1 MTTEDIKQIIAHG
14 EGINIEFK
22 TCKDEI
28 SHSVYESVCAFLNHS
43 GGYILLGVGDE
54 GEILGINEKNL
65 EQMTRNFI
73 NVINDPKLF
82 SPKAYVSPLTIEIDN
97 KKIICIY
104 VEKSIYVH
112 RYKSKFF
119 DRNGD
124 ADVDVT
130 EQPGLLANLYSRKA
144 PESSEN
150 RIVPFLELDDLDP
163 KTFDYCRK
171 LVSLRNE
178 SHPWIKLSNEELLKS
193 CGLIAKDPTTG
204 IVGIKQAALLLFGT
218 ESSIATFMPSYRI
231 EAIYRNKTE
240 DYYNQNNPED
250 STRYDDRITI
260 RTNLITAYDSLMTFV
275 MKYLPEKFYLED
287 GTTQRGDLRS
297 NIFRE
302 IVANLLVHR
311 EYSSPFAGTFEIFS
325 DRVITKNHTR
335 SIPSFRTGVISIDD
349 LESCTKNPLL
359 VKVFRELGWVEELG
373 SGSRNIKKY
382 APLYYKDSM
391 VEIINGENFIFS
403 ITYRD
408 IVMNDESSDT
418 KGKGVKSV
426 NLESKGVNLE
436 SKGVNLES
444 KGVNL
449 ESKGV
454 KTKEG
459 SVSNNSDKRDINPVV
474 IKESLLKLIEANMK
488 GISKSIK
495 KRMSEELLHIY
506 QTGYIDKAALIKE
519 LDYSASQLKAD
530 LRVLGQYDMIIYSG
544 KDKSY
549 TLNETIKDSLDNL

>member
-1 MTTEDIKQIIAHG
+1 MTAEEAKEIIGQG

-22 TCKDEI
+22 TCKDKI

-43 GGYILLGVGDE
+43 GGYILLGIGDK

-65 EQMTRNFI
+65 EQMIRNFI
-73 NVINDPKLF
+73 HVINDPKLF
-82 SPKAYVSPLTIEIDN
+82 SPKAYVSPQIIEIDN

-112 RYKSKFF
+112 RYKGMFF

-130 EQPGLLANLYSRKA
+130 EQHGLLANLYSRKA

-163 KTFDYCRK
+163 ETFDYCRK
-171 LVSLRNE
+171 LVSLRNK

-193 CGLIAKDPTTG
+193 CGFIAKDLTTG
-204 IVGIKQAALLLFGT
+204 IVGIKQAALLLFGK
-218 ESSIATFMPSYRI
+218 ESSIATFMSSYRI

-240 DYYNQNNPED
+240 DYYNQNNLED
-250 STRYDDRITI
+250 SIRYDDRITI
-260 RTNLITAYDSLMTFV
+260 RTNLITAYDSLMAFV
-275 MKYLPEKFYLED
+275 MKYLPEKFYIDD

-311 EYSSPFAGTFEIFS
+311 EYSNPFAGTFEIFS
-325 DRVITKNHTR
+325 DRVITKNYTR

-373 SGSRNIKKY
+373 SGSRNIKKF
-382 APLYYKDSM
+382 APLYFDNS
-391 VEIINGENFIFS
+391 VIEITNQELFIFS
-403 ITYRD
+403 ITYSGLGNR
-408 IVMNDESSDT
+408 VNNSRNRVNNSRGRVNNSSD
-418 KGKGVKSV
+418 SV
-426 NLESKGVNLE
+426 NNGSDSVNDSSDSVNIIGDSVESKVDNISLSAALSDSTLE
-436 SKGVNLES
+436 DKLLVLLEKLALSK
-444 KGVNL
+444 
-449 ESKGV
+449 
-454 KTKEG
+454 
-459 SVSNNSDKRDINPVV
+459 V
-474 IKESLLKLIEANMK
+474 IR
-488 GISKSIK
+488 
-495 KRMSEELLHIY
+495 KRMIQELKIIYREEK
-506 QTGYIDKAALIKE
+506 IDKVSLSAL
-519 LDYSASQLKAD
+519 LNYSNSQLKGD
-530 LRVLGQYDMIIYSG
+530 LRVLIQEKIIEYSA
-544 KDKSY
+544 KEKKYLLLREILSQIEKS
-549 TLNETIKDSLDNL
+549 

>member
-1 MTTEDIKQIIAHG
+1 
-14 EGINIEFK
+14 
-22 TCKDEI
+22 
-28 SHSVYESVCAFLNHS
+28 
-43 GGYILLGVGDE
+43 
-54 GEILGINEKNL
+54 
-65 EQMTRNFI
+65 MTRNFI
-73 NVINDPKLF
+73 NVINDPKLS
-82 SPKAYVSPLTIEIDN
+82 SPKTYVSPLTIEIDN

-112 RYKSKFF
+112 RYKGKFF

-204 IVGIKQAALLLFGT
+204 IVGIKQAALLFGT
-218 ESSIATFMPSYRI
+218 ENSIATFMPSYRI

-250 STRYDDRITI
+250 RTRYDDRITI
-260 RTNLITAYDSLMTFV
+260 RTNLITAYDSLMAFV

-287 GTTQRGDLRS
+287 GTTQRRDLRS

-335 SIPSFRTGVISIDD
+335 SIPSFKTGVISIDD
-349 LESCTKNPLL
+349 LENCTKNPLL

-382 APLYYKDSM
+382 APLYYKDS
-391 VEIINGENFIFS
+391 VIKIINGESFIFS

-408 IVMNDESSDT
+408 IITNAENGDT

-426 NLESKGVNLE
+426 NLWGKGVN
-436 SKGVNLES
+436 SD
-444 KGVNL
+444 
-449 ESKGV
+449 SKGV
-454 KTKEG
+454 KSSEESANEDNDKKEI
-459 SVSNNSDKRDINPVV
+459 DPAV
-474 IKESLLKLIEANMK
+474 IKESLLKLIEANTT
-488 GISKSIK
+488 GISKGIK
-495 KRMSEELLHIY
+495 KRMTEELLHIY
-506 QTGYIDKAALIKE
+506 QAGSIDKATLTEK
-519 LDYSASQLKAD
+519 LDYTASQMKAD
-530 LRVLGQYDMIIYSG
+530 LRVLGQYDMIIYRG

-549 TLNETIKDSLDNL
+549 SLNETFKDSLDNL